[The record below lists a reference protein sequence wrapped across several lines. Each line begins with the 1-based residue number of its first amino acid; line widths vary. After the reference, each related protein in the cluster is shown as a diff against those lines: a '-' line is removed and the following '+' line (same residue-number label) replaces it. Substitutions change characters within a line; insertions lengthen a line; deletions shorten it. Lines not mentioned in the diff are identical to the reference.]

1 MIWEFIAAW
10 IYYNQMMLR
19 VIMIKMINRFC
30 VYLYA
35 SVANER
41 YPNNAWMAD
50 NNNDNHREF
59 HKPITQPVYAYPRS

>member
-41 YPNNAWMAD
+41 YPNNA
-50 NNNDNHREF
+50 
-59 HKPITQPVYAYPRS
+59 